1 MKEQTGFADVDGSG
15 RSGELVDYLERVAR
29 HVGEFRRQGYDLM
42 RLRPGDAVLD
52 VGCGAGEVCV
62 ELAAIVGP
70 EGRVAG
76 VDLSEAMVEA
86 ARRTVA
92 ASGRTVELRAAS
104 IYNLPFADGE
114 FAAVRAERVLQHLN
128 DPEAALGEMLRVTK
142 SGGRVVLSDPDHGQ
156 AGLALDD
163 PVHRRIY
170 EALQRAMT
178 KMIVNPH
185 SGTRLRGMVVRAGL
199 GDVAQLV
206 NSFAFDHPQFMQM
219 FFVGERL
226 AAATAAG
233 EITEA
238 EGAEFVAAL
247 AERHRAG
254 TFFGSAIGYTVA
266 GTKPESVAGS
276 R

>member
-1 MKEQTGFADVDGSG
+1 MQEQTGFSDVDGSG
-15 RSGELVDYLERVAR
+15 RSDALVDYLTLVAQ

-42 RLRPGDAVLD
+42 RLAPGDAVLD

-70 EGRVAG
+70 TGRVAG

-92 ASGRTVELRAAS
+92 ASGRSVELRTAS
-104 IYNLPFADGE
+104 AYELPFADGA
-114 FAAVRAERVLQHLN
+114 FDAVRAERVFQHLD
-128 DPEAALGEMLRVTK
+128 DPEAALREMLRVTK
-142 SGGRVVLSDPDHGQ
+142 PGGRVMLSDPDHGQ

-163 PVHRRIY
+163 PAHRRIY

-178 KMIVNPH
+178 RMIVNPH
-185 SGTRLRGMVVRAGL
+185 SGTRLRGMLVRAGL
-199 GDVAQLV
+199 DDVAQLV
-206 NSFAFDHPQFMQM
+206 HSFAFDHPQFMQM
-219 FFVGERL
+219 FFVHERL

-233 EITEA
+233 EITEG
-238 EGAEFVAAL
+238 EGARFLAAL

-266 GTKPESVAGS
+266 GTK